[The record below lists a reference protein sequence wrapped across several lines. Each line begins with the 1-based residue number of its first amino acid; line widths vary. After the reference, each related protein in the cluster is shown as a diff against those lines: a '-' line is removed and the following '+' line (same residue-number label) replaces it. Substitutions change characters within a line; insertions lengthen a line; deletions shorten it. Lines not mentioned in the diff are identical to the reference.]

1 MPRGKVGTQLWLL
14 PLDPWHGYARH
25 CAQTGEGDMPPRD
38 NPTARQARLG
48 GELRKL
54 RERAGKTA
62 REAAGLISTDQAKI
76 SHIEAGRIGISE
88 DRIRRLAVF
97 YACDDGALIEA
108 LCAIAREH
116 RGQHWWDSYRGILTP
131 GFLDIAE
138 LEHHAARLRC
148 LQPVTF
154 PGVLQTEDYARALFA
169 GVIPQL
175 PADEV
180 QARVEHRMKRR
191 TIFEREAPPQFEA
204 IVHEAALRMRVGGRK
219 VARDQLEHLMKVS
232 EQPWL
237 TLRVI
242 PFTSEDFIEV
252 TQTVMYAT
260 GTVPQLDTVH
270 IDTPFGGRFL
280 DSAAD
285 LDRYRTLL
293 DFAEQTSLNAEE
305 SRNFIHHV
313 AREL

>member
-1 MPRGKVGTQLWLL
+1 
-14 PLDPWHGYARH
+14 
-25 CAQTGEGDMPPRD
+25 MPPRD
-38 NPTARQARLG
+38 NPTARQVRLG

-62 REAAGLISTDQAKI
+62 REAAGMVSSDQAKI
-76 SHIEAGRIGISE
+76 SHIEAGRIGVSE

-97 YACDDGALIEA
+97 YQCNDDALIEA

-116 RGQHWWDSYRGILTP
+116 RGQHWWDGYRGILAP

-138 LEHHAARLRC
+138 LEHHATELRC

-154 PGVLQTEDYARALFA
+154 PGVLQTEEYAHALFSS
-169 GVIPQL
+169 VIPQL
-175 PADEV
+175 PDDELN
-180 QARVEHRMKRR
+180 ARVEHRMKRR
-191 TIFEREAPPQFEA
+191 DVLERDASPAFQA

-219 VARDQLEHLMKVS
+219 VARGQLEYLMSLS
-232 EQPWL
+232 ERPGL
-237 TLRVI
+237 DIRVI

-252 TQTVMYAT
+252 TQTVMYAS
-260 GTVPQLDTVH
+260 GVVPQLDTVH
-270 IDTPFGGRFL
+270 IDTPIGGRFL
-280 DSAAD
+280 DAAAD

-293 DFAEQTSLNAEE
+293 GLAERAALTPAE
-305 SRNFIHHV
+305 SRSFLHHV